1 MSRFTLDT
9 NLLRVRN
16 ITAFNP
22 VTSEFVQP
30 AQIPIIGHQGVLT
43 WKSSLEFL
51 DSISVP
57 TVSCS
62 VLSILNTVQPGI
74 STMSTIQASTLRS
87 QLVSTVRGL
96 GTSTYVSTSYL
107 NNELD
112 MLSVRHGYYISSTTL
127 YDVINNLS
135 NLTVISGFNGYAG
148 LGPIPLG
155 TNGSNLTGGY
165 VYTINPG
172 KYATYKSS
180 LGCEIG
186 NVSGALTSGQGQAG
200 SVVDIRGYGGLYT
213 NKSRLSIDVITNA
226 TLTFSGEGGAPAGT
240 AFSTLLYSTGTTQF
254 TVNTITGDPV
264 VYSVPTG
271 ATSFSIPMVKFL
283 VQSSQINLANVP
295 TSLTLAY
302 VINANNASLQT
313 NIPIKSGIFVTL
325 DNTD

>member
-22 VTSEFVQP
+22 VTSEFIQP
-30 AQIPIIGHQGVLT
+30 AQIPVIGDQGIVT

-51 DSISVP
+51 SSISVP

-62 VLSILNTVQPGI
+62 VLEILKTVQPGI

-96 GTSTYVSTSYL
+96 GTSAYVSTTYL
-107 NNELD
+107 ENELD
-112 MLSVRHGYYISSTTL
+112 MLSMRHGYYISSTTL
-127 YDVINNLS
+127 FDVVSNLS
-135 NLTVISGFNGYAG
+135 NLTVISGYNGYAG
-148 LGPIPLG
+148 LGPIPVA

-165 VYTINPG
+165 VYTVNPG

-180 LGCEIG
+180 LGCAIG
-186 NVSGALTSGQGQAG
+186 NVAGALAQGEGLAG

-226 TLTFSGEGGAPAGT
+226 TLTFSGAGAPAGT

-283 VQSSQINLANVP
+283 VQTPQINLANVP

-302 VINANNASLQT
+302 VINAANASLQT